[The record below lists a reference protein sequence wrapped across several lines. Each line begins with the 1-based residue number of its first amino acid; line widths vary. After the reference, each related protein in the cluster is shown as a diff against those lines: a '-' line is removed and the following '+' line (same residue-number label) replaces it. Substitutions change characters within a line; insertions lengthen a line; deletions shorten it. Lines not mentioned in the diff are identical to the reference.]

1 MGRAPR
7 VNSADI
13 VYHVINRANARAQIF
28 NTSNDY
34 FLFEEILTQAREK
47 IDMRLFAYCIMP
59 NHWHLILQPR
69 NDNDLSRFMQWLT
82 LTHTQRWHSA
92 GESTGTGHLYQG
104 RYKAFPIQTDE
115 YFLWACRYVER
126 NPLRA
131 KLVKRAESWQWSS
144 AWRREVHRDKE
155 LLDVWP
161 TNLPKDYNDWLNE
174 IEGDELLEKLRLS
187 VNRGQPFGSQ
197 QWSDTII
204 KQFSLQSTVQSR
216 GRPKKVPD
224 TFTP

>member
-34 FLFEEILTQAREK
+34 LLFEEILTQAREK

-69 NDNDLSRFMQWLT
+69 NDGDLSRFMQWLT
-82 LTHTQRWHSA
+82 LTHTQRWHS
-92 GESTGTGHLYQG
+92 GRESIGTGHLYQG

-115 YFLWACRYVER
+115 YFLWVCRYVER

-131 KLVKRAESWQWSS
+131 RLVKRAESWQWSS

-161 TNLPKDYNDWLNE
+161 TNPPKDYSDWLNE
-174 IEGDELLEKLRLS
+174 IEDDELLEKLRLS

-197 QWSDTII
+197 QWSDKMI
-204 KQFSLQSTVQSR
+204 QEFALQSTVQSR
-216 GRPKKVPD
+216 GRPKKG
-224 TFTP
+224 T